1 MQRQSLK
8 PEGLATPALPYSP
21 VCVSGD
27 LVFISGQ
34 VPFDEQG
41 RLVSEDFREQ
51 VHQTLRNLGLC
62 LKAAGCGFEDVVKVN
77 AYLTDLSLGPV
88 YNEVYTEYF
97 SPPYPA
103 RATVGAELPNFKIEV
118 EAIARK
124 PS

>member
-1 MQRQSLK
+1 MPRQTLQ
-8 PEGLATPALPYSP
+8 PEGLAVPQLPYSP

-27 LVFISGQ
+27 FVFISGQ
-34 VPFDEQG
+34 VPYDEQG
-41 RLVSEDFREQ
+41 TVVSEDFREQ

-62 LKAAGCGFEDVVKVN
+62 LRAAGCGYGDVVKVN
-77 AYLTDLSLGPV
+77 AYLADLALGSI

-103 RATVGAELPNFKIEV
+103 RATVGAQLPGFKIEI

-124 PS
+124 PA